1 MVPVCTGDLDATLHI
16 GFPGTMG
23 SLWQQAGRGGRGTRP
38 SVALFI
44 ALDSPLDQALVCAPQ
59 TMLNREVE
67 AAIVDPHNPH
77 ILKHHL
83 AAAAHEL
90 PLQRRRPPALKL
102 CDANG
107 RRLTARQ
114 LVDHSVNHGQQQ
126 PSKRSKLTLRAASTD
141 IIDSRSST
149 AAAAIQPADARSLA
163 LRPGKT
169 RPLVAP
175 AAGGLGLDEYLFGEL
190 ALAETADELLAN
202 GQLQLIPSTDLP
214 SSSSAAAVGVRG
226 SIAESGAES
235 GRAWQQLKYCA
246 KKSPAGKVSIR
257 NMDNTTY
264 KVING
269 APGT

>member
-1 MVPVCTGDLDATLHI
+1 
-16 GFPGTMG
+16 MG

-83 AAAAHEL
+83 AAAAHEM
-90 PLQRRRPPALKL
+90 PLQRRLA
-102 CDANG
+102 
-107 RRLTARQ
+107 ARQ
-114 LVDHSVNHGQQQ
+114 LVDHSVNHGQQ
-126 PSKRSKLTLRAASTD
+126 PSKRSKLTSRAASTD
-141 IIDSRSST
+141 IDSSSST

-169 RPLVAP
+169 RPLVA
-175 AAGGLGLDEYLFGEL
+175 AAGGGLGLDEHLFGEL

-214 SSSSAAAVGVRG
+214 SSSSAAAVEDRG
-226 SIAESGAES
+226 SSIAESGAES
-235 GRAWQQLKYCA
+235 GRAAAAWQQLKY
-246 KKSPAGKVSIR
+246 R
-257 NMDNTTY
+257 LRQ
-264 KVING
+264 INIEIAFSKNIEMTG
-269 APGT
+269 FYHTILKFPDTRS